1 MAKID
6 DLKTLLATKY
16 DKKIGDLEDT
26 TSLSD
31 VIGSDKHLSSHIKE
45 KFNKELSTSELENAS
60 TISDLSEL
68 L

>member
-6 DLKTLLATKY
+6 DVKQMLAKIY

-31 VIGSDKHLSSHIKE
+31 VIGGDKHLSSHIKE
-45 KFNKELSTSELENAS
+45 KFNKELSTSELENAR